1 MKKTFLWR
9 MPSARWVV
17 FAVATSACAVWPGH
31 PSLDASREGYNKC
44 ADVGGMVVHNK
55 SRAAVLAMGRV
66 GGVGPGAGS
75 FKLAMIPG
83 LTTDTLMVVPQMTV
97 DFVFTELRPGGG
109 RATYYELK
117 KIALECI

>member
-1 MKKTFLWR
+1 
-9 MPSARWVV
+9 
-17 FAVATSACAVWPGH
+17 
-31 PSLDASREGYNKC
+31 
-44 ADVGGMVVHNK
+44 MVVHNK

-66 GGVGPGAGS
+66 GGVGPAAS

-97 DFVFTELRPGGG
+97 DFVFTEPRPGGG
-109 RATYYELK
+109 RATHYELK